1 MRLTKCNCSL
11 SFFLPHTLEKLV
23 LFEGGGVGR
32 GKLKL
37 DSNIDKIISLE
48 IVEPYLDLFLKSQMD
63 PTSFCY
69 YYIFEISLIHGF
81 CKAHSLISWL
91 ELTIN
96 WFVKFIAWDEVTW
109 DIQVLGRG
117 ITPSPPQKKWGSLF
131 SRHPNY
137 STNVSISVSLINI
150 RQD

>member
-1 MRLTKCNCSL
+1 MQLFSL
-11 SFFLPHTLEKLV
+11 LFPSTHPRKTCLIWGGWGWEREIKTWLKYWQNHLPRNHWA
-23 LFEGGGVGR
+23 
-32 GKLKL
+32 
-37 DSNIDKIISLE
+37 ISGS
-48 IVEPYLDLFLKSQMD
+48 FLK
-63 PTSFCY
+63 
-69 YYIFEISLIHGF
+69 ISNGSYVILLLLHFWNFLDTWLLQGT
-81 CKAHSLISWL
+81 LISWL

-96 WFVKFIAWDEVTW
+96 WFIKFIAWDEVTW

-117 ITPSPPQKKWGSLF
+117 ITPSPRPKKKKWGSLF